1 MVGLGLF
8 QVIKRGFVGVL
19 LAAGLSGT
27 CVLVCCA
34 WVLQEELEDNGV
46 VAVERG
52 GNMLTVLAPLFV
64 LKKIFSE
71 LAYGIASVLS
81 YFSEFVAIFIT
92 MIIVHLLYVGFIKAK
107 PEDEPTEVT
116 VLEHTEVKVSGYIDP
131 PQDVQSFTML
141 VEGPGDLTDS
151 KDLMSEP
158 GYIDILQDPDSI
170 RYIVDTEVA
179 VSETDTLET
188 GTWEDTELD
197 IPDYDF
203 TDEHGR
209 TYVREQ
215 ETGELVIAEEPTASD
230 EVKKFLEDVLNEVS
244 QRVNQQQAPTSMDTE
259 VAVSETGTW
268 EAPTSKAPTSMDTEV
283 AVSETGTW
291 ETDTLEA
298 PTSMDTEVAVSDT
311 DTLEDTE
318 LDIPEPVTLTRTE
331 PVTLTRT
338 GSSVSLLSQHASA
351 FEHLSPTEQALVLEN
366 VPSLNPHSRFVFVR
380 SDMSKHDLSKR
391 SNSKGKQKDKGTITP
406 DSKRKQKDKGTITPA
421 PEEESATKKA
431 KKREKKT
438 PVGRF
443 FNWLSGGKKK
453 DKGTITPETGTLD
466 AKKQT
471 KIMRK
476 AMATMTAH
484 QKNEEAA
491 RKHASKGTKSP
502 PSRARTL
509 PPGSKLSK
517 AQTASPQASLTLPAR
532 HRTTGMKK
540 QSTKPLPEKDEDV
553 QSDAQGISK
562 QSKKDVKKDEKRRRQ
577 SRTSKEEVN

>member
-170 RYIVDTEVA
+170 RYID
-179 VSETDTLET
+179 
-188 GTWEDTELD
+188 
-197 IPDYDF
+197 
-203 TDEHGR
+203 DES
-209 TYVREQ
+209 TV
-215 ETGELVIAEEPTASD
+215 
-230 EVKKFLEDVLNEVS
+230 
-244 QRVNQQQAPTSMDTE
+244 DTE